1 MYLLIV
7 TLPLLGSITAGF
19 GGRYLG
25 ARGAAL
31 ITTTSVALTACCSLL
46 AFYEVAL
53 SASPCSVALSPW
65 FVSDMFQAR
74 WGFYFD
80 TLTVVMLVVITFV
93 SSLVHLYSIGY
104 MSADPH
110 LPRFMSYLSIFTF
123 FMIMLVT
130 ADNFV
135 QLFFGW
141 EGVGLASYLLI
152 NFWFTRVSANKA
164 SIKAMVMNRVG
175 DVGLALGTFAVYM
188 QYQSVDF
195 ATVFACAPHCQHDT
209 LMMWG
214 FPVAWGDLACILL
227 FIGAM
232 GKSAQ
237 MGLHTWLPDAMEG
250 PTPVSALI
258 HAATMVTAGV
268 FLLARLSPLYEA
280 SPTALAVV
288 TVIGAMTCI
297 FAATTG
303 AFQHDMKRVI
313 AYSTAS
319 QLGYMMVAC
328 GMSQYALGVFHLAN
342 HAFFKAL
349 LFLSAGSV
357 IHALS
362 DEQDMRRMGGLVRLL
377 PMSYAMTMVGTLA
390 LVGWP
395 FLTGFYSKDVILEI
409 TGGQYTSMGNFGWII
424 TSLVVLLTSYYSFRL
439 MFLVFLVPPRAPRVH
454 MAHVHEAPLPMAL
467 PLIILA
473 IGSIFVGYVSRD
485 MFIGLGTDF
494 WGNAIYTM
502 PFHDHMVE
510 AEYLPQWIRLLPF
523 VLTVSGLVLA
533 YIVCMA
539 APAWSASMLLRDTSR
554 HIMRFCNRRWFVDV
568 VYNAYIGRPAMEW
581 GYRTSFRAI
590 DRGALEMLGP
600 QGISQASVSLAQ
612 RLRTLQ
618 SGYMYHYALVMLFG
632 VTVLIALA
640 SVSQGYGMNLDPRL
654 VGVILVSGLLS
665 PVL

>member
-1 MYLLIV
+1 
-7 TLPLLGSITAGF
+7 
-19 GGRYLG
+19 
-25 ARGAAL
+25 
-31 ITTTSVALTACCSLL
+31 
-46 AFYEVAL
+46 
-53 SASPCSVALSPW
+53 
-65 FVSDMFQAR
+65 
-74 WGFYFD
+74 
-80 TLTVVMLVVITFV
+80 
-93 SSLVHLYSIGY
+93 
-104 MSADPH
+104 
-110 LPRFMSYLSIFTF
+110 
-123 FMIMLVT
+123 
-130 ADNFV
+130 
-135 QLFFGW
+135 
-141 EGVGLASYLLI
+141 
-152 NFWFTRVSANKA
+152 
-164 SIKAMVMNRVG
+164 
-175 DVGLALGTFAVYM
+175 
-188 QYQSVDF
+188 
-195 ATVFACAPHCQHDT
+195 
-209 LMMWG
+209 MWG
-214 FPVAWGDLACILL
+214 VPLSWGDLACILL

-377 PMSYAMTMVGTLA
+377 PMSYAMTMIGTLA

-409 TGGQYTSMGNFGWII
+409 TGGQYTSMGNFAWII
-424 TSLVVLLTSYYSFRL
+424 TSIVVFLTSYYSFRL
-439 MFLVFLVPPRAPRVH
+439 IFLVFLAPPRAPRVH
-454 MAHVHEAPLPMAL
+454 MKHVHESPLPMAL

-502 PFHDHMVE
+502 PYHDHMVE

-523 VLTVSGLVLA
+523 ILTVFGLVLS
-533 YIVCMA
+533 YIVCIA
-539 APAWSASMLLRDTSR
+539 APEWNASVLLKSTTRK
-554 HIMRFCNRRWFVDV
+554 IMRFCNRRWFVDV

-590 DRGALEMLGP
+590 DRGILEILGP
-600 QGISQASVSLAQ
+600 QGLSQASVSLAQ
-612 RLRTLQ
+612 RLRSLQ

-640 SVSQGYGMNLDPRL
+640 AVSQGYGMNLDPRL

-665 PVL
+665 PVF

>member
-1 MYLLIV
+1 MYLLII
-7 TLPLLGSITAGF
+7 TLPLMASLTAGF

-25 ARGAAL
+25 HRGAAL
-31 ITTTSVALTACCSLL
+31 ITTGSVAITACLSMVAL
-46 AFYEVAL
+46 YEVGFQ
-53 SASPCSVALSPW
+53 ASPCSVALSPW
-65 FVSDMFQAR
+65 FVSDLFQAQ

-80 TLTVVMLVVITFV
+80 TLTCVMLVVITGV
-93 SSLVHLYSIGY
+93 SSLVHVYSTGY

-110 LPRFMSYLSIFTF
+110 IPRFMSYLSIFTF

-152 NFWFTRVSANKA
+152 NFWFTRVAANKA

-195 ATVFACAPHCQHDT
+195 ATVFACAPHCYQHT
-209 LMMWG
+209 FMMWG
-214 FPVAWGDLACILL
+214 FSLNYNDLACILL

-268 FLLARLSPLYEA
+268 FLLARLSPLYES
-280 SPTALAVV
+280 SPTALACV
-288 TVIGAMTCI
+288 TVIGAMTCL

-328 GMSQYALGVFHLAN
+328 GMSQYALGIYHLAN

-357 IHALS
+357 IHALG

-377 PMSYAMTMVGTLA
+377 PLSYAMTLIGTLA

-395 FLTGFYSKDVILEI
+395 YLTGFYSKDVILEI
-409 TGGQYTSMGNFGWII
+409 SGGQYTSMGNFAWCI
-424 TSLVVLLTSYYSFRL
+424 TTLVVFLTSYYSFRL
-439 MFLVFLVPPRAPRVH
+439 LFLVFLVPPRASRVA
-454 MAHVHEAPLPMAL
+454 MKHVHEAPLTMAL
-467 PLIILA
+467 PLYVLA
-473 IGSIFVGYVSRD
+473 VGSIFVGYLSRD

-494 WGNAIYTM
+494 WGNALYTS
-502 PFHDHMVE
+502 PYHDSMV
-510 AEYLPQWIRLLPF
+510 ASEYLDQWIRLVPVCGTLAGLG
-523 VLTVSGLVLA
+523 VAYVTCMVS
-533 YIVCMA
+533 
-539 APAWSASMLLRDTSR
+539 PAWVSSLYTHPWYRAC
-554 HIMRFCNRRWFVDV
+554 MRFCNRRWFVDV
-568 VYNAYIGRPAMEW
+568 VYNAYVGRPAMEW
-581 GYRTSFRAI
+581 GYRTSFRAL
-590 DRGALEMLGP
+590 DRGLLEMVGP
-600 QGISQASVSLAQ
+600 QGLSQCSLALAERFRQ
-612 RLRTLQ
+612 LQ

-632 VTVLIALA
+632 VTVCVALA
-640 SVSQGYGMNLDPRL
+640 SMSTISVDARL
-654 VGVILVSGLLS
+654 VGVLLVSGLVS

>member
-1 MYLLIV
+1 
-7 TLPLLGSITAGF
+7 
-19 GGRYLG
+19 
-25 ARGAAL
+25 
-31 ITTTSVALTACCSLL
+31 
-46 AFYEVAL
+46 
-53 SASPCSVALSPW
+53 
-65 FVSDMFQAR
+65 MFQAR

-123 FMIMLVT
+123 FMIILVT

-454 MAHVHEAPLPMAL
+454 MAHVHEAPLPMAV

-554 HIMRFCNRRWFVDV
+554 HIMRFCTRRWFVDV
-568 VYNAYIGRPAMEW
+568 VYNTYIGRPAMEW

-590 DRGALEMLGP
+590 DRGALEILGP
-600 QGISQASVSLAQ
+600 QGLSQASVSLAQ

-640 SVSQGYGMNLDPRL
+640 SVSQGYGLNLDPRL